1 MSPMSADIALLV
13 LRLVIGGLL
22 AAHGAQKLFGWFG
35 GFGLRATGGYLADLG
50 FRPGVLFATLAGLAE
65 AAGGLLL
72 VLGLLTP
79 LAGALLMGVLVV
91 VAVAG
96 HGSHGLWNHA
106 GGYEYPLVLAVVAG
120 AIGVAGPGVYAL
132 DSLLPAPIAGF
143 GIGLLGAA
151 AGTAGGLL
159 ILLTRRPQATDPAAM
174 A

>member
-1 MSPMSADIALLV
+1 MNPMSADVALLV

-22 AAHGAQKLFGWFG
+22 AAHGARKLVGWFG
-35 GFGLRATGGYLADLG
+35 GFGLRATGGYLAGLG

-72 VLGLLTP
+72 MLGLFTP
-79 LAGALLMGVLVV
+79 LAGALLIGVLVV

-96 HGSHGLWNHA
+96 HGSHGLWNHE

-120 AIGVAGPGVYAL
+120 AIGVAGPGAYAL

-143 GIGLLGAA
+143 GSGLIAAA
-151 AGTAGGLL
+151 AGVAGGL
-159 ILLTRRPQATDPAAM
+159 ITLLTRRRQAAAPAAM

>member
-96 HGSHGLWNHA
+96 HG
-106 GGYEYPLVLAVVAG
+106 
-120 AIGVAGPGVYAL
+120 
-132 DSLLPAPIAGF
+132 
-143 GIGLLGAA
+143 
-151 AGTAGGLL
+151 
-159 ILLTRRPQATDPAAM
+159 
-174 A
+174 

>member
-1 MSPMSADIALLV
+1 MNSDLGLLV
-13 LRLVIGGLL
+13 LRLVVGGLL

-35 GFGLRATGGYLADLG
+35 GFGLRATGGYLAGLG

-79 LAGALLMGVLVV
+79 LAGALLIGVLVV

-96 HGSHGLWNHA
+96 HGSHGLWNHQ
-106 GGYEYPLVLAVVAG
+106 GGYEYPLVLAVAAG
-120 AIGVAGPGVYAL
+120 AIGVSGPGAYAL
-132 DSLLPAPIAGF
+132 ESLLPVPIAGF
-143 GIGLLGAA
+143 GLGLPGAA
-151 AGTAGGLL
+151 AGVVGGLL
-159 ILLTRRPQATDPAAM
+159 TLLTRRCRATAPAAL